1 MENVV
6 PTKANLIRAQASLEF
21 SLKGYELLDKKRNV
35 LIREMMGYVDRAKI
49 LQERIREVFETA
61 YDALQNANIS
71 MGISAVEDIALAIP
85 ESTDFSIGFKSVMG
99 VEVPVISYEYQDIKP
114 TYSMIRT
121 NAAMDQVYEK
131 FNEVK
136 YLIYEL
142 AEIENSIYKLA
153 MEIKK
158 TQKRA
163 NSLQNIQIPKYQELV
178 KGLSEVLEEKERDDF
193 VRLKIVK
200 RKKDRV
206 F

>member
-6 PTKANLIRAQASLEF
+6 PTKANLLRAQASLEF
-21 SLKGYELLDKKRNV
+21 SLRGYELLDKKRNV
-35 LIREMMGYVDRAKI
+35 LIREMMGYMDRAKV
-49 LQERIREVFETA
+49 LQERMGKVFETA
-61 YDALQNANIS
+61 YDSLRKANVT

-85 ESTDFSIGFKSVMG
+85 ESTDFSIDFKSVMG
-99 VEVPVISYEYQDIKP
+99 VEVPVISYEHQDIKP

-153 MEIKK
+153 VEIKK

-163 NSLQNIQIPKYQELV
+163 NSLQNIQIPKYRELV
-178 KGLSEVLEEKERDDF
+178 KSLSEVLEEKERDDF
-193 VRLKIVK
+193 VRLKMVK
-200 RKKDRV
+200 KKKEMR
-206 F
+206 

>member
-49 LQERIREVFETA
+49 LQDRVREVFETA
-61 YDALQNANIS
+61 YDALRKANVT

-85 ESTDFSIGFKSVMG
+85 ESTDFSINFKSVMG
-99 VEVPVISYEYQDIKP
+99 VEVPVISFEHQDIKP

-142 AEIENSIYKLA
+142 AEIEKSFYMLA
-153 MEIKK
+153 MEI
-158 TQKRA
+158 
-163 NSLQNIQIPKYQELV
+163 
-178 KGLSEVLEEKERDDF
+178 
-193 VRLKIVK
+193 
-200 RKKDRV
+200 
-206 F
+206 